1 MTRWDWAQDLFEWF
15 EYYLKG
21 VGPKPELTAQIQ
33 RSDGE
38 WRIEE
43 TWPPRDV
50 VWNDISLGNCTNQGN
65 SWVGGAP
72 VVGGVSEVIVECPA
86 FDQDVHIAGLV

>member
-21 VGPKPELTAQIQ
+21 IGPKPDLTAQIQ

-43 TWPPRDV
+43 HGLRERPLAT
-50 VWNDISLGNCTNQGN
+50 
-65 SWVGGAP
+65 
-72 VVGGVSEVIVECPA
+72 VS
-86 FDQDVHIAGLV
+86 